1 MFNTAGVSVGLPGFA
16 SSGSWVAVADDS
28 GGVVAV
34 IGVRAGVLAVGVAVS
49 GASRVDVAVDSA
61 VGVCEAVGVAGSGV
75 FDAPP
80 VAVVSATRP
89 AMGVGPRQALSRN
102 SAQTASQ
109 AAHRN

>member
-28 GGVVAV
+28 GGVDAV
-34 IGVRAGVLAVGVAVS
+34 VGVLVSVGVAVS
-49 GASRVDVAVDSA
+49 VAGRVDVAVDSA

-80 VAVVSATRP
+80 VAVISVTRP
-89 AMGVGPRQALSRN
+89 AMGVGPRQALSRS
-102 SAQTASQ
+102 SAQAASQ
-109 AAHRN
+109 AAYKN